1 MFAYISVFSI
11 SVLIVLSFAA
21 IIAGIV
27 YYINTKRKK
36 EKDELNSLIQS
47 DYDTSQLLPIK
58 RVDPSDDIN
67 ECEDNEKSCAREIKS
82 FTNKCTL
89 RTQEDGNLVIYDT
102 GKNVKWSSGT
112 YGKGTGP
119 YKTVVEEDGNFALYD
134 ANNEKLWESGKR
146 NTFVNKNNAKIEQA
160 VPPYRFT
167 FKGERPCN
175 GSIMDQKNHII
186 WTTLQ
191 SQLENK
197 KLRLEGNGCLADRD
211 KNAVI
216 DNNCDQRWSLNE
228 AGQLKNLTT
237 GRCLDGNARSD
248 MAGYLKILPIRAG
261 NLEKD
266 MKDEE
271 KAELKKQLDAFGK
284 GELRDVND
292 IINRIKS
299 EKNIYMK
306 DCQDENQFQRWDYF
320 EGQLRHQAP
329 LDNIPPPLLSGSCLS
344 LLDKTEKFQ
353 KEEKKKDN
361 MLNVE
366 IKNFGT
372 YGCNQPG
379 RNIWN
384 FEN

>member
-1 MFAYISVFSI
+1 MLEYIIVLSI
-11 SVLIVLSFAA
+11 SVSIVFSFAA

-27 YYINTKRKK
+27 YYINTKRQK
-36 EKDELNSLIQS
+36 EQDELNSLIQS
-47 DYDTSQLLPIK
+47 DYDTSQLFSTK

-67 ECEDNEKSCAREIKS
+67 ECEDSDKSCAREIKS

-89 RTQEDGNLVIYDT
+89 RTQDDGNLVIHDI

-112 YGKGTGP
+112 FGKGTGP
-119 YKTVVEEDGNFALYD
+119 YRTVVEEDGNFALYD
-134 ANNEKLWESGKR
+134 ANDEKLWESGKR
-146 NTFVNKNNAKIEQA
+146 NTFVNKKTGKIDQA
-160 VPPYRFT
+160 LPPYRFT

-175 GSIMDQKNHII
+175 GSIMDNKNHIL
-186 WTTLQ
+186 WSSLQ

-197 KLRLEGNGCLADRD
+197 KLRLEGSGCLS
-211 KNAVI
+211 
-216 DNNCDQRWSLNE
+216 DNNKNVLIDDKCDQRWSLTE

-248 MAGYLKILPIRAG
+248 MAGYLKILPIRSG

-271 KAELKKQLDAFGK
+271 KEELKKQLEAFGK
-284 GELRDVND
+284 GDLRDVDD

-299 EKNIYMK
+299 EKNIHMS

-329 LDNIPPPLLSGSCLS
+329 LNDIPPPLLSGSCLS
-344 LLDKTEKFQ
+344 VLDKREQFQ

-366 IKNFGT
+366 IRNFGT